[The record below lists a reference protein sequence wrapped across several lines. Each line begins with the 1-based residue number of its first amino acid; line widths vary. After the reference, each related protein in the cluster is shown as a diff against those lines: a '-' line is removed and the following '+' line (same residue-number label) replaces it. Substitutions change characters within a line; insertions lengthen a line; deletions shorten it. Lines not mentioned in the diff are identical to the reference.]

1 MSDPDPENDPAQD
14 VVERL
19 RDGIRQHRAEAAALA
34 EIRSGS
40 GLLDLERTAYLEE
53 PLPVS
58 GRRWTGRLIVL
69 TRKAVYHLF
78 LKWYARPL
86 LQQQNRFNQAAAR
99 RIEEMLELERVL
111 RRQIEELEERVRTL
125 ERDES

>member
-1 MSDPDPENDPAQD
+1 MSDPNPENDPAQE

-34 EIRSGS
+34 ETRAGS

-69 TRKAVYHLF
+69 TRKAVSHLF

-86 LQQQNRFNQAAAR
+86 LQQQNRFNHAAAR
-99 RIEEMLELERVL
+99 RIEELIELERTL
-111 RRQIEELEERVRTL
+111 QRQIEELDGRVRTL
-125 ERDES
+125 ERDGI

>member
-1 MSDPDPENDPAQD
+1 MSESSPENDLAQD

-19 RDGIRQHRAEAAALA
+19 RQGMRQHRAEGAALA
-34 EIRSGS
+34 ETRAGS

-58 GRRWTGRLIVL
+58 GRRWTGRLVVM

-86 LQQQNRFNQAAAR
+86 LQQQNRFNHAAAR
-99 RIEEMLELERVL
+99 RIEELVESERTL
-111 RRQIEELEERVRTL
+111 RQQIEELGGRVRTL
-125 ERDES
+125 ERDRG